1 MRRFFEGVNK
11 KEAISWALYDFAN
24 SSYSLLI
31 LSFVFPIFYKE
42 AIAGP
47 KVGDLYWGLIT
58 SLSILLG
65 GLASPVIGAMA
76 DHDARRKSKW
86 VVFALAAMAAT
97 GALYWSGPGLLFFA
111 SAAFMA
117 ANFFFEVAQTL
128 YDSFLMHVSSPQT
141 AGRISGL
148 GWGLGY
154 LGGVLAMLAFRP
166 LYAEGFAGPH
176 EPLYKLTFLATAL
189 FFFVFSLPAFLFIR
203 ERPAARHRP
212 SWPALLRIG
221 MRNVAVSLRKIRA
234 HRTIAWF
241 LLAFFLMN
249 DALVTLFAFISIYA
263 HDTLGLSV
271 GEIIPLFILIQVL
284 AFPCTL
290 AAGWLSDRHGGRKFL
305 LIALGVWVFI
315 TGGLAAAASKPV
327 FYALGILT
335 AFVIG
340 SSQAIARA
348 WLSKMIPLERRC
360 EFFGFNGFASKVAA
374 TIGPVLFGGISVLTG
389 SQRLAM
395 LGLLPFFVAALVIF
409 FRIPE
414 APTGSASA

>member
-1 MRRFFEGVNK
+1 MARWGFFEGIRK
-11 KEAISWALYDFAN
+11 REALSWAFYDFAN
-24 SSYSLLI
+24 SAYSLLI
-31 LSFVFPIFYKE
+31 LSFVFPIFYKQ

-47 KVGDLYWGLIT
+47 QAGDLYWGLIT
-58 SLSILLG
+58 SISILLG

-128 YDSFLMHVSSPQT
+128 YDSFLLHVSTPQT

-166 LYAEGFAGPH
+166 LYEQGFIGEH
-176 EPLYKLTFLATAL
+176 EPLYKLTFLATAI

-203 ERPAARHRP
+203 ERPAAQRRP

-221 MRNVAVSLRKIRA
+221 LRNVVVSLREIRR
-234 HRTIAWF
+234 HRAIAWF
-241 LLAFFLMN
+241 LLAFLLMN

-263 HDTLGLSV
+263 HDTLGLTV
-271 GEIIPLFILIQVL
+271 GEIVPLFILIQVL

-290 AAGWLSDRHGGRKFL
+290 AAGWLSDRHGGKSFL
-305 LIALGVWVFI
+305 LGALGVWVLI
-315 TGGLAAAASKPV
+315 TGGLAVASSKPF

-335 AFVIG
+335 ALVIG

-348 WLSKMIPLERRC
+348 WLSKMVPMERRC

-374 TIGPVLFGGISVLTG
+374 TIGPVVFGGISVLTG

-395 LGLLPFFVAALVIF
+395 AALLPFFVVSFVIF
-409 FRIPE
+409 SRIPE
-414 APTGSASA
+414 SRPTPI